1 MGRPRIPEASRRR
14 LDEVVRRLG
23 DLLPTS
29 WAVTVARRD
38 QDGGTIEITTPD
50 GNASRLSVVTRR
62 RLEPRDAAKLDL
74 PDGPTIV
81 FADWL
86 SPRTREL
93 LLERSANFVDGTG
106 NIDVRLDR
114 PAVSL
119 RTDGARRD
127 PSPKPRGMG
136 PSLNGPR
143 AWALMRTLV
152 EVEPPYTAGE
162 LAETL
167 SMDDG
172 YVSRILNVLS
182 DELMI
187 ERKPR
192 QAVTAVN
199 WEKLVQQIAHDYALF
214 TSNGTATWIAPGG
227 PDQFLRDVASQR
239 PKGCVLT
246 GSFASNKFVS
256 VVAPHIAVVYT
267 DDAERLAK
275 DLRLLP
281 TRTNANVVTAKP
293 YDPIVYERTRM
304 VDGIEHASIAQVL
317 IDCLTGNARMPS
329 EGEALVKWM
338 AKNEPLWRS
347 NALLDG
353 ARRR

>member
-1 MGRPRIPEASRRR
+1 MARPRIPEASRRR

-38 QDGGTIEITTPD
+38 QDGGAIAIEAPNGSTSPV
-50 GNASRLSVVTRR
+50 SVVTRR
-62 RLEPRDAAKLDL
+62 RLEPRDAAKLTL
-74 PDGPTIV
+74 PDDLTIV
-81 FADWL
+81 FAEWL

-93 LLERSANFVDGTG
+93 LLERSASFVDATG

-127 PSPKPRGMG
+127 PSPKPRGFG

-143 AWALMRTLV
+143 AWALMRTLI
-152 EVEPPYTAGE
+152 EVDPPFTAGD
-162 LAETL
+162 LAEAL
-167 SMDDG
+167 GMDDG

-182 DELMI
+182 QELMI

-192 QAVTAVN
+192 QPVTAID
-199 WEKLVQQIAHDYALF
+199 WEKLVRQVTHDYALF
-214 TSNGTATWIAPGG
+214 TSNEIATWIAPGG
-227 PDQFLRDVASQR
+227 PDQFLRDVASEK

-281 TRTNANVVTAKP
+281 TRTNANVITATP

-304 VDGIEHASIAQVL
+304 VDGIEHASLAQVL
-317 IDCLTGNARMPS
+317 IDCFTGNARMPS
-329 EGEALVKWM
+329 EADALIEWM
-338 AKNEPLWRS
+338 RRNESAWRS
-347 NALLDG
+347 TSLP
-353 ARRR
+353 

>member
-1 MGRPRIPEASRRR
+1 MARPRIPEASRRR

-38 QDGGTIEITTPD
+38 QDGGTIEIETPD
-50 GNASRLSVVTRR
+50 GSASRLSVVTRR
-62 RLEPRDAAKLDL
+62 RLEPRDAVKLAL

-81 FADWL
+81 FANWL

-93 LLERSANFVDGTG
+93 LLERSASYVDGTG

-127 PSPKPRGMG
+127 PSPKPRGLG

-167 SMDDG
+167 GMDDG

-182 DELMI
+182 QELMI

-199 WEKLVQQIAHDYALF
+199 WEKVVRQITHDYGCLK
-214 TSNGTATWIAPGG
+214 SNEITTWIAPGG
-227 PDQFLRDVASQR
+227 PDQFLRDVASEQ

-246 GSFASNKFVS
+246 GSFSSSQIVS
-256 VVAPHIAVVYT
+256 VVAPYIAIVYT

-275 DLRLLP
+275 DLRLRP
-281 TRTNANVVTAKP
+281 TRTNGNVFTATP

-317 IDCLTGNARMPS
+317 VDCLTGNARMPS

-338 AKNEPLWRS
+338 KQNDAQWRS
-347 NALLDG
+347 KTLHQ
-353 ARRR
+353 

>member
-1 MGRPRIPEASRRR
+1 MARPRIPEASRRR

-23 DLLPTS
+23 GLLPTS
-29 WAVTVARRD
+29 WTVTVARRD
-38 QDGGTIEITTPD
+38 QDGGDIEVEAPD
-50 GNASRLSVVTRR
+50 GGTTRLSVVTRR
-62 RLEPRDAAKLDL
+62 RLEPRDAAKLPL

-86 SPRTREL
+86 SPRAREL

-106 NIDVRLDR
+106 NTDVRLDR

-127 PSPKPRGMG
+127 PSPKPRGLG
-136 PSLNGPR
+136 PSLNGAR

-152 EVEPPYTAGE
+152 EVEPPHTAGE
-162 LAETL
+162 LAESL
-167 SMDDG
+167 GMDDG

-182 DELMI
+182 EELMI

-192 QAVTAVN
+192 QPVAAVN
-199 WEKLVQQIAHDYALF
+199 WEKVVRQITHDYGSLA
-214 TSNGTATWIAPGG
+214 SNEITAWIAPGG
-227 PDQFLRDVASQR
+227 PGQFLRDVASAQ
-239 PKGCVLT
+239 PNDCVLT

-256 VVAPHIAVVYT
+256 VVAPHIALVYT

-281 TRTNANVVTAKP
+281 TRTNGNVFTAKP
-293 YDPIVYERTRM
+293 YDPIVYSRTRM
-304 VDGIEHASIAQVL
+304 IDGIEHASIAQVL

-329 EGEALVKWM
+329 EGEELIKWM
-338 AKNEPLWRS
+338 KQNESRWRTPT
-347 NALLDG
+347 LQTEP
-353 ARRR
+353 RK

>member
-1 MGRPRIPEASRRR
+1 MARPRIPEASRRR

-29 WAVTVARRD
+29 WAVNVARRD
-38 QDGGTIEITTPD
+38 QDGGTIEIETPD
-50 GNASRLSVVTRR
+50 GSTSRLSVVTRR
-62 RLEPRDAAKLDL
+62 RLEPRDAAKLTLSD
-74 PDGPTIV
+74 DPTIL

-93 LLERSANFVDGTG
+93 LLERAANFVDGTG
-106 NIDVRLDR
+106 NVDVRLDH

-127 PSPKPRGMG
+127 PNPKPRGLG
-136 PSLNGPR
+136 PSLNGSR

-167 SMDDG
+167 GMDDG

-182 DELMI
+182 QELMI

-192 QAVTAVN
+192 QPVTAVN
-199 WEKLVQQIAHDYALF
+199 WEKVVRQITHDYGCL
-214 TSNGTATWIAPGG
+214 TSNEITRWIAPGG
-227 PDQFLRDVASQR
+227 PDQFLRDVASEK

-246 GSFASNKFVS
+246 GSFSSSQIVS
-256 VVAPHIAVVYT
+256 VVAPYIAIVYT
-267 DDAERLAK
+267 DDAERVAK
-275 DLRLLP
+275 DLRLRP
-281 TRTNANVVTAKP
+281 TRTNGNVFTAKP

-304 VDGIEHASIAQVL
+304 IDGIEHASISQVL

-329 EGEALVKWM
+329 EGEALIKWM
-338 AKNEPLWRS
+338 KQNESQWRS
-347 NALLDG
+347 SSLE
-353 ARRR
+353 

>member
-1 MGRPRIPEASRRR
+1 MARPRIPEASRRR

-23 DLLPTS
+23 DLLPST
-29 WAVTVARRD
+29 WTVKVARRD
-38 QDGGTIEITTPD
+38 QDGGTLAIEAPD
-50 GNASRLSVVTRR
+50 GNTSPVSVVTRR
-62 RLEPRDAAKLDL
+62 RLEPRDAAKLTL
-74 PDGPTIV
+74 PDDPTIV
-81 FADWL
+81 FAEWL

-93 LLERSANFVDGTG
+93 LLERSAGFVDGTG

-127 PSPKPRGMG
+127 PSPKPRGFG

-143 AWALMRTLV
+143 AWALMRTLI
-152 EVEPPYTAGE
+152 EVDPPFTAGD
-162 LAETL
+162 LAQAL
-167 SMDDG
+167 GLDDG

-182 DELMI
+182 QELMI
-187 ERKPR
+187 DRKPR
-192 QAVTAVN
+192 QPVTAVN
-199 WEKLVQQIAHDYALF
+199 WEKLVRQVTHDYALF
-214 TSNGTATWIAPGG
+214 TSNEIATWIAPGG
-227 PDQFLRDVASQR
+227 PDQFLRDVASEK

-256 VVAPHIAVVYT
+256 VVAPHIAFVYT

-281 TRTNANVVTAKP
+281 TRTNANVITATP

-304 VDGIEHASIAQVL
+304 VDGIEHASLAQVL
-317 IDCLTGNARMPS
+317 IDCFTGNARMPS
-329 EGEALVKWM
+329 EADALIEWM
-338 AKNEPLWRS
+338 RRNASAWRS
-347 NALLDG
+347 TSVA
-353 ARRR
+353 

>member
-1 MGRPRIPEASRRR
+1 MARPRIPEASRRR
-14 LDEVVRRLG
+14 LDKVVRRLG

-38 QDGGTIEITTPD
+38 QDGGTIGITTP
-50 GNASRLSVVTRR
+50 GGSTSRLSVVTRR

-106 NIDVRLDR
+106 NIDVRLDQ

-127 PSPKPRGMG
+127 PDPKPRGLG

-143 AWALMRTLV
+143 AWALMRTLI

-162 LAETL
+162 LAESL
-167 SMDDG
+167 GMDDG

-182 DELMI
+182 QELMI

-199 WEKLVQQIAHDYALF
+199 WEKVVRQITNDYGCL
-214 TSNGTATWIAPGG
+214 TSNEITTWNAMGG
-227 PDQFLRDVASQR
+227 PKQFLRDVASAK
-239 PKGCVLT
+239 PKRCVLT
-246 GSFASNKFVS
+246 GSFSSNKIVT
-256 VVAPHIAVVYT
+256 VTAPYIAIVYT

-281 TRTNANVVTAKP
+281 TRTGGNVITAVP

-304 VDGIEHASIAQVL
+304 VDDIDHASLAQVL

-347 NALLDG
+347 NALPDN
-353 ARRR
+353 ARS